1 MKPEEMIMTEIRR
14 LVLALA
20 AFAALAFA
28 ALSATSV
35 PAQSEEIRLDALLAR
50 KLLRVGTM
58 GDCRPVSDLN
68 PETKAFE
75 ATDIE
80 PPRPAHACSQ

>member
-1 MKPEEMIMTEIRR
+1 MKTEEMIMTEIRR

-35 PAQSEEIRLDALLAR
+35 PAQHEETRLDTVPAQ
-50 KLLRVGTM
+50 KLVRAGTT
-58 GDCRPVSDLN
+58 GD
-68 PETKAFE
+68 
-75 ATDIE
+75 
-80 PPRPAHACSQ
+80 

>member
-1 MKPEEMIMTEIRR
+1 MTEIRR

-35 PAQSEEIRLDALLAR
+35 PAQSEQIGLDAVFAGKPSCVR
-50 KLLRVGTM
+50 ATG
-58 GDCRPVSDLN
+58 GYRPF
-68 PETKAFE
+68 P
-75 ATDIE
+75 
-80 PPRPAHACSQ
+80 